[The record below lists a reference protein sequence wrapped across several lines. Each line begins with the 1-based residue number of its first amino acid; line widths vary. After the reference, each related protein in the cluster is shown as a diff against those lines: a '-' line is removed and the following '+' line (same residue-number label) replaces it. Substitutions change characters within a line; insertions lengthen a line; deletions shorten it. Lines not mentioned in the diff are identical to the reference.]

1 MSQYFKESEFD
12 CKCGCGL
19 NNISPELVAQLD
31 EARGLYKKPM
41 VIESGSRCP
50 AHNKA
55 VGGKRTSA
63 HRKGEA
69 ADIRCATDSDRYRL
83 TNIFY
88 LLGFKRVGKG
98 KNFIHVDISKTLPQ
112 DVEWL
117 Y

>member
-1 MSQYFKESEFD
+1 MSRYFEESEFA
-12 CKCGCGL
+12 CRCGCGL
-19 NNISPELVAQLD
+19 NNISPDLVALLD

-50 AHNKA
+50 ARNKA
-55 VGGKRTSA
+55 EGGKRTSA
-63 HRKGEA
+63 HLKGLA
-69 ADIRCATDSDRYRL
+69 ADIRCRADGDRYKL

-88 LLGFKRVGKG
+88 LLGLKRVGKG
-98 KNFIHVDISKTLPQ
+98 KGFIHVDISKTLPQ